1 MNRLVVLCT
10 LLFAMLLPGR
20 AAAAVFVVGPRIV
33 SLDAA
38 GKATF
43 VLRSDALAPVRLD
56 VARVEGVAGA
66 PLQGT
71 LTVTPRELT
80 LPPRGSQKIE
90 VKWDAPRDSQLFA
103 HVVFRVEGK
112 ELVVPVQSGNERG
125 EPLRFLVL
133 APIVLAVVA
142 AWLARKPALAKIAG
156 FVGVVSHG
164 ALLAWALARFSPS
177 FDAERGN
184 DGLQLVSRTPAP
196 WGTWLCAV
204 DGPGMLGLLAVLAV
218 AAGAISGGVAVH
230 GVLVLLAG
238 ASLVLTA
245 WDTTSIVLGLSLVVG
260 GVALSIG
267 PKAVGRTLLPSAI
280 GVVLVGTGLRSL
292 VAAAPLHVRSLPE
305 LARVDWV
312 SLEGAQSSTVLG
324 LPLVQGAFVAVL
336 LGLCLLAAAPLA
348 SGAGVVAVSVS
359 RLVAGLLLVRILPY
373 VLGASTQWAAP
384 GLAWAGAVLLVL
396 AAGATFAVRGDG
408 ARLAA
413 ALGAGQL
420 GAMLLGLA
428 ACTAQGLAGAM
439 IVAIGGSLG
448 TAGLGL
454 AVEAIER
461 RLGPT
466 DLRGLT
472 GLVKDAPALAFGAI
486 VALAAACLA
495 PGTVGFHG
503 GALSLGGAFPL
514 HRAALV
520 VAALGHGA
528 LGLVA
533 LRLAATVLGGEVE
546 RRLVESPRL
555 EPFGGH
561 IPELR
566 RDEALALF
574 CALAPVLALAFGE
587 VALGFVEVASRQLLG
602 DATRL
607 GIG

>member
-10 LLFAMLLPGR
+10 LLLAMLLPTR
-20 AAAAVFVVGPRIV
+20 ASAAVFVVGPRIV
-33 SLDAA
+33 SLDAT
-38 GKATF
+38 GKGTF
-43 VLRSDALAPVRLD
+43 VLRSDALAPVRID
-56 VARVEGVAGA
+56 VARIEGVAGA

-80 LPPRGSQKIE
+80 LSPRGSQTIT
-90 VKWDAPRDSQLFA
+90 VKWEAPRDSQLFA
-103 HVVFRVEGK
+103 HVVFRSEGR
-112 ELVVPVQSGNERG
+112 EIVVPVQSGTERG
-125 EPLRFLVL
+125 EPLRLLVL
-133 APIVLAVVA
+133 APIVLALVA
-142 AWLARKPALAKIAG
+142 AWLARRPALAKLAG
-156 FVGVVSHG
+156 FVGVLGHG

-184 DGLQLVSRTPAP
+184 DGLQLVSRTAAP
-196 WGTWLCAV
+196 WGTWLCGL

-218 AAGAISGGVAVH
+218 AAAAISGGVAVH

-267 PKAVGRTLLPSAI
+267 PKAVGRTLLPSAL
-280 GVVLVGTGLRSL
+280 GVVLVGTGLRAL

-312 SLEGAQSSTVLG
+312 SLPAAQSSTVLG
-324 LPLVQGAFVAVL
+324 MPLVQGTFVAVL
-336 LGLCLLAAAPLA
+336 LGLCLMAAAPLA
-348 SGAGVVAVSVS
+348 TGAGVVAVSVA
-359 RLVAGLLLVRILPY
+359 RLVTGLLLVRILPY

-384 GLAWAGAVLLVL
+384 SLAWVGAVLLVL
-396 AAGATFAVRGDG
+396 AALGTFASRGDG

-413 ALGAGQL
+413 SLGVGQL
-420 GAMLLGLA
+420 GAMLLGLS

-439 IVAIGGSLG
+439 IVAVGGSLG

-454 AVEAIER
+454 SVEAIER

-466 DLRGLT
+466 DLRALT
-472 GLVKDAPALAFGAI
+472 GLVKDAPALAFGAVI
-486 VALAAACLA
+486 ALCAACLA

-514 HRAALV
+514 HRGALV
-520 VAALGHGA
+520 LAVVGYAA

-546 RRLVESPRL
+546 RKLVESPRL

-574 CALAPVLALAFGE
+574 FALAPVVALAFGE
-587 VALGFVEVASRQLLG
+587 LAVGFVEVAARQLLG